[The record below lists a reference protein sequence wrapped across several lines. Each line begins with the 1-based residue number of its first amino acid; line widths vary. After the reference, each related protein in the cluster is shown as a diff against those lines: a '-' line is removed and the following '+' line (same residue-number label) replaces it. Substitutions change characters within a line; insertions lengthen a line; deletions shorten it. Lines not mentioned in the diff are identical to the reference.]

1 MARLRDSCRTLR
13 ERALIEVLR
22 STGARVGEIVEI
34 TVDQINW
41 ETGDILILGEKVT
54 GIGPYIWI
62 RMLYT
67 ITKILEL
74 QDRR

>member
-1 MARLRDSCRTLR
+1 MARLRDNCRTLR

-41 ETGDILILGEKVT
+41 ETGDILILGEKSNRYRT
-54 GIGPYIWI
+54 IYLDSDA
-62 RMLYT
+62 LYHY
-67 ITKILEL
+67 KKY
-74 QDRR
+74 